1 MNFKL
6 SIISHD
12 GNYQKE
18 EVLFLDKDTY
28 RNDKEFKAK
37 VIKYDDE
44 ARELTRL
51 WNAAGATEAFAY
63 VNIELAESGS
73 QKIKLLKEV
82 EIFLENLLDDHS

>member
-28 RNDKEFKAK
+28 RHDKEFKAK

-44 ARELTRL
+44 ARALTTR
-51 WNAAGATEAFAY
+51 WNADGETEAFAY
-63 VNIELAESGS
+63 VNIELAEYGS